1 MAFGMFS
8 PDPND
13 SFDPAKVLV
22 PGAQARAQDFL
33 NNYIETDI
41 VGGAAVNTIGQ
52 TRAKEVL
59 RDAQKPAQS
68 TANNASSISGGLD
81 LLGSVGSFGAAGG
94 FGGAGAVGGDGG
106 AAAGLTMPGSK
117 GYDFFKSG
125 TPSFA
130 GDFTYDFGGMASKMG
145 Y

>member
-13 SFDPAKVLV
+13 SFKTGEVLGA
-22 PGAQARAQDFL
+22 GAQARAQDFL
-33 NNYIETDI
+33 NKYMETDI

-52 TRAKEVL
+52 TKSQELL
-59 RDAQKPAQS
+59 RDAQQAAKS
-68 TANNASSISGGLD
+68 TTDTASAVSGGLD
-81 LLGSVGSFGAAGG
+81 FLGSVGSFGAAGG

-125 TPSFA
+125 TPSFG
-130 GDFTYDFGGMASKMG
+130 GDFTYDFGGMASNMG

>member
-1 MAFGMFS
+1 MAFGVDYTGFL
-8 PDPND
+8 D
-13 SFDPAKVLV
+13 SFDTGKVV
-22 PGAQARAQDFL
+22 GTGAQARAQDFL
-33 NNYIETDI
+33 NKYMETDI

-52 TRAKEVL
+52 TKSKEVL
-59 RDAQKPAQS
+59 RDAQKSAQS
-68 TANNASSISGGLD
+68 TANNASLISGGLD